1 MAANGTNQST
11 LSQQTRPVYDNS
23 LNNQRAQAYTRN
35 PSPNTPY
42 NQGANTTMF
51 SQMYNPSYGYGQQP
65 GLGRYTPPMMNPN
78 ARGFGNQYS
87 WMNQGGYGYNTPEA
101 YTAYPGMGQQQG
113 QDTSGFF
120 DFLRNMFGQ
129 QGAGGQQPGGMRP
142 NAGMNRG
149 GGFGAFLEQ
158 GMGNRGGG
166 FGPQPTMPGAAETM
180 RGGGFGP
187 QPEMMSRQP
196 PTMMGGQSIGGA
208 TRPPQ
213 NGGANNPWMSNTP
226 QQASPQIF
234 GALPWMGGTPYQ
246 QVPGG

>member
-1 MAANGTNQST
+1 MPANGTNQSL
-11 LSQQTRPVYDNS
+11 LSEHTRPTYDNPM
-23 LNNQRAQAYTRN
+23 NNQRAQAYTNNR
-35 PSPNTPY
+35 SPNTPY
-42 NQGANTTMF
+42 NQGANNAMF
-51 SQMYNPSYGYGQQP
+51 SQYNPSYGYGQQAS
-65 GLGRYTPPMMNPN
+65 LGRYTPPMMNFN
-78 ARGFGNQYS
+78 DRGFGNQYS

-113 QDTSGFF
+113 MGTSGFF
-120 DFLRNMFGQ
+120 DYLRNMFGQ
-129 QGAGGQQPGGMRP
+129 QGQQMGPANRSL
-142 NAGMNRG
+142 NRG

-158 GMGNRGGG
+158 QGGGFGNRGGG

-187 QPEMMSRQP
+187 RPESITPVQSG

-213 NGGANNPWMSNTP
+213 GGANSPWMSNTP
-226 QQASPQIF
+226 QQSTPQQIF
-234 GALPWMGGTPYQ
+234 GALPWLGGTPYQ